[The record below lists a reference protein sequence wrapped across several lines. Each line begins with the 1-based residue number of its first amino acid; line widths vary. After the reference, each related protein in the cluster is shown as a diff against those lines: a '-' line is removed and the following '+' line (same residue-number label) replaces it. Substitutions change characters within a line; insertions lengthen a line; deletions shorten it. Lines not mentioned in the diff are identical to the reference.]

1 MVAHANNITSGNA
14 ENFTKLAK
22 SSIAVMTNGD
32 TIFRC
37 VGGVAI
43 TCLKSY
49 CVTANDATAS
59 TLQYQIVPT
68 IGTATTI
75 SGASASLAN
84 APAGTI
90 VVCVGDSF
98 ATAPTVNTTGV
109 ALNTTARGIVF
120 EEGDLKIVL
129 GVGTT
134 TGTWYHFMRYEPLVE
149 GSYVVGV

>member
-1 MVAHANNITSGNA
+1 MTAHVVSQIAGSP

-22 SSIAVMTNGD
+22 TSIAVMTNGD

-37 VGGVAI
+37 YGGVAI

-49 CVTANDATAS
+49 CVTANDGTAS

-75 SGASASLAN
+75 SGASASLASV
-84 APAGTI
+84 AAGTI
-90 VVCVGDSF
+90 VVCVGDAF
-98 ATAPTVNTTGV
+98 ATAPTVNATGV

-120 EEGDLKIVL
+120 EEGSLKIVV